1 MSVAGIN
8 RFWDKR
14 SLIFKVLIVVIIMV
28 PLGVYNLV
36 GASMFGNNT
45 TEIKI
50 LDANNAEKD
59 YIENTDFFR
68 SEILNPKTDVA
79 LISVDAD
86 YFND

>member
-1 MSVAGIN
+1 
-8 RFWDKR
+8 
-14 SLIFKVLIVVIIMV
+14 MV